1 MEAKVD
7 HLTEMTVEL
16 TRRFQEMEA
25 RWPFM
30 KSGQK

>member
-1 MEAKVD
+1 MEEKVD

-16 TRRFQEMEA
+16 ATRFQEMSA

-30 KSGQK
+30 KSEQK